1 MTYEIQQASPSDDPR
16 IEALLD
22 RTFGYD
28 RKQRTSYRL
37 REGIAPLA
45 SLCFVAR
52 HADGG
57 LLASIRYWPIRIER
71 SPAIL
76 LGPLAVEPALQGQ
89 GYGKALVRHSLS
101 EAKRQGHA
109 LCVVI
114 GAPGYYEPFGFV
126 SAPAAGLVMPG
137 PVAPERFQV
146 LALRAGALA
155 GVHGVVGRAESA
167 ASDGL
172 SAEGADLESDR
183 APRRA

>member
-1 MTYEIQQASPSDDPR
+1 MSYEIQQATPADDAQ

-37 REGIAPLA
+37 RDGIAPLPRL
-45 SLCFVAR
+45 SFVAR

-57 LLASIRYWPIRIER
+57 LLASIRYWPIRIAR
-71 SPAIL
+71 TPAIL

-101 EAKRQGHA
+101 EAKRQGHR

-155 GVHGVVGRAESA
+155 GLHGVLGRTDA
-167 ASDGL
+167 ADP
-172 SAEGADLESDR
+172 ESDR